1 MNLTKDEEKLYSA
14 VLRAFSR
21 YKVMDSK
28 PRDYGTGYLLYSSEI
43 HAIDMIGRSPD
54 CNITGLSEKLGVT
67 KGAVSQTV
75 NKLAKKGLVEKYRD
89 AGNDKEVYVRLTE
102 KGVKAQQ
109 GFEDFHNMRDFSLHH
124 YVKSLNDEQMVM
136 LITFFQLLYDEISEM
151 TK

>member
-1 MNLTKDEEKLYSA
+1 MNLTKDEEKLYTSI
-14 VLRAFSR
+14 LRAFSR
-21 YKVMDSK
+21 YKVLDSK

-75 NKLAKKGLVEKYRD
+75 NKLEKKDLVEKHRD

-102 KGVKAQQ
+102 KGKKAQQ
-109 GFEDFHNMRDFSLHH
+109 GFEDFHNMRDFTLRS
-124 YVKSLNDEQMVM
+124 YIQDLNDDQMNM
-136 LITFFQLLYDEISEM
+136 LITFFQLLYDEINEM
-151 TK
+151 SK

>member
-1 MNLTKDEEKLYSA
+1 MTKDEEKLYTSI
-14 VLRAFSR
+14 LRAFSR

-75 NKLAKKGLVEKYRD
+75 NKLVKKGLVEKYRD
-89 AGNDKEVYVRLTE
+89 TGNDKEVYVRLTG
-102 KGVKAQQ
+102 KGEQAQQ
-109 GFEDFHNMRDFSLHH
+109 GFEDFHNTRNFTLKS
-124 YVKSLNDEQMVM
+124 YVGNLNEEEMNM
-136 LITFFQLLYDEISEM
+136 LITFFHLLYDEIGEM